1 MEVFSGS
8 SFNMIKLYI
17 PLLISFLCLSCSR
30 NTEKSGVETAKPSS
44 LLYAKRFTIK
54 KEKDYTVVELLGNKD
69 NADVTASFVLYNND
83 KPGYKQDAYYIKV
96 PVSRVACMSSV
107 YTTMMQQLHVENSIV
122 AVDNIDYYNDRDMQ
136 QKVATNKVSEL
147 SKGPTI
153 EVEKTLALRPDL
165 ILTFGMGNP
174 KKDIENKILEAG
186 IPVAISLDH
195 LEETPLARYEW
206 IKFIACFFGKEAM
219 ADSLFS
225 VTEKKY
231 NALKALGKNTAD
243 KPSVLTEIKY
253 GDVWYVP
260 AGNSYIANLIED
272 AGGNY
277 FWKSEHQTGSLP
289 LSFESVYA
297 KAKDCDVWINLYNV
311 NSKKE
316 LTSYEERYALFKAY
330 KDNRLFNN
338 NKIQNTKGFSN
349 YWETGISKPDE
360 VLADLLFILHPTALP
375 GHSFTFYKKIE

>member
-1 MEVFSGS
+1 MTKF
-8 SFNMIKLYI
+8 FI
-17 PLLISFLCLSCSR
+17 PVLLTFLFLSCSQQQEK
-30 NTEKSGVETAKPSS
+30 NTAETIKPTS
-44 LLYAKRFTIK
+44 LSYAKRFNIK
-54 KEKDYTVVELLGNKD
+54 KEKDYTVLEIMGNKN
-69 NADVTASFVLYNND
+69 NAEVTASFVLYNNQ
-83 KPGYKQDAYYIKV
+83 KPSYRQDAYYIKV

-107 YTTMMQQLHVENSIV
+107 YTTMMQKLQVENTII
-122 AVDNIDYYNDRDMQ
+122 AIDNIDYYNDNDMQ
-136 QKVATNKVSEL
+136 QKVAAQKVSEL
-147 SKGPTI
+147 SKGPSI
-153 EVEKTLALRPDL
+153 EVEKTLALKPDL

-174 KKDIENKILEAG
+174 KKDIENKILAAG

-231 NALKALGKNTAD
+231 NALKALNKDSKN

-260 AGNSYIANLIED
+260 AGNSYIANLIKD
-272 AGGNY
+272 AGGSY
-277 FWKSEHQTGSLP
+277 FWESEQQTGSLP
-289 LSFESVYA
+289 LSFEAVYA

-316 LTSYEERYALFKAY
+316 LTNYDERYSLFKAY

-338 NKIQNTKGFSN
+338 NKVQNAKGFSN
-349 YWETGISKPDE
+349 YWETGISNPDE
-360 VLADLLFILHPTALP
+360 VLADLMYVLHPSLLP
-375 GHSFTFYKKIE
+375 DHSFKFYKKIE